1 MEIAIADE
9 AAMAQFGTK
18 LAAKLKPDDVVELI
32 GDVGAGKTT
41 LTRAIARALGITEVI
56 SSPTFTISNVYEFA
70 GGTLAHYDFYRLSE
84 AGIMADELG
93 ETINDGQTITII
105 EWGDVVADILPAG
118 RITIEMVSL
127 SETSRQLHL
136 TAHGTAKNRFGDLA

>member
-9 AAMAQFGTK
+9 AAMAQFGAK
-18 LAAKLKPDDVVELI
+18 LAAKLQPGDVVELI

-70 GGTLAHYDFYRLSE
+70 GGTLAHYDFYRLRE

-93 ETINDGQTITII
+93 ETINDSQTITII
-105 EWGDVVADILPAG
+105 EWGDVVVDILPDN
-118 RITIEMVSL
+118 RITIEIASPT
-127 SETSRQLHL
+127 ETSRQVQL
-136 TAHGTAKNRFGDLA
+136 TARGTMKNRFGDLA